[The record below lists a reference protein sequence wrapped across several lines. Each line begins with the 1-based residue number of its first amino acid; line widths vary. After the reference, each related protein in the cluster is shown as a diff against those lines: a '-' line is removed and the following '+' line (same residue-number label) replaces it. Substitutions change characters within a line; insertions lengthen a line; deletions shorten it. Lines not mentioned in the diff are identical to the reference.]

1 VNRNPIKPSQA
12 ILDSVNLVGANRAMS
27 ALLPQLPETRLG
39 ESLGVSGLRLPNSEV
54 LARTRAA
61 L

>member
-1 VNRNPIKPSQA
+1 VSRDPIKPSQA

-39 ESLGVSGLRLPNSEV
+39 DSLGVGVLRLPNSEV